1 MRNALLTAGLWP
13 AAGLVL
19 GSLLLGACSS
29 PSHRAAP
36 AVTPRQAA
44 CRQVTGALA
53 DGPDP
58 AGPSGQTEA
67 QMLPLRQIHA
77 PDQALA
83 SAISA
88 LDRAYRELFASNGKS
103 SSAKEAVAVAS
114 KKIDALCP
122 GAAS

>member
-1 MRNALLTAGLWP
+1 MRNAQLTAGLWP

-36 AVTPRQAA
+36 AVSPRQAA
-44 CRQVTGALA
+44 CRQVSGALA

-58 AGPSGQTEA
+58 AGPGQAEA

-88 LDRAYRELFASNGKS
+88 LDRAYRELFASSGKS

-122 GAAS
+122 GAAA